1 MRTKRVSRRV
11 FLQAGASLIL
21 GAGLATPMAGR
32 AQPAPL
38 FTRTLR
44 LIVPNPPG
52 GLADTIARHLAQGL
66 SSRVGQ
72 QVVVENRPGGNGSTA
87 AVAMAAARADPHVL
101 LVTDSSMFSVNPL
114 IYKTISYDAKKDFLP
129 VSVVAQAPLF
139 LAANRN
145 VSADNLQALVAL
157 MRSKPGKLTYGS
169 SGIGST
175 HHLTMEAFKGALG
188 LDLLHV
194 PFKGT
199 GESVPA
205 LIGGQIDLVFS
216 ALPSLSGYVKKGAV
230 KLLAVNSLGRSSFAP
245 EIPAISE
252 LVPGFDFAPGMGVW
266 ASAGT
271 PPEAIQRLSQ
281 EIAMVA
287 RSSEFA
293 QAVQVLAINP
303 LGSTPEE
310 YAKILSE
317 DIVRSIA
324 AIRAANIRP
333 E

>member
-1 MRTKRVSRRV
+1 M
-11 FLQAGASLIL
+11 
-21 GAGLATPMAGR
+21 PMAGR
-32 AQPAPL
+32 TQQAPFL
-38 FTRTLR
+38 TRPLR

-52 GLADTIARHLAQGL
+52 GLADTVARHLAQGL
-66 SSRVGQ
+66 SSRLGQ

-87 AVAMAAARADPHVL
+87 AVAMAGARGDPHVL
-101 LVTDSSMFSVNPL
+101 LVTDSSMFTVNPI
-114 IYKTISYDAKKDFLP
+114 IYKTITYDARKDFLP

-145 VSADNLQALVAL
+145 VSVDSLPALVAL
-157 MRSKPGKLTYGS
+157 VRSRPGKLTYGS

-175 HHLTMEAFKGALG
+175 HHLTMEAFKAALG

-205 LIGGQIDLVFS
+205 LIGGQIDLVLS
-216 ALPSLSGYVKKGAV
+216 ALPSLSGYVKKREV
-230 KLLAVNSLGRSSFAP
+230 KLLAVNSLRRSGFAP
-245 EIPAISE
+245 EIPAMSE
-252 LVPGFDFAPGMGVW
+252 MVPGFDYAPSMGVW

-271 PPEAIQRLSQ
+271 PAEAIRRLSR
-281 EIAMVA
+281 EIAAAA

-303 LGSTPEE
+303 VGSTPEE
-310 YAKILSE
+310 YANILRE
-317 DIVRSIA
+317 DTERSIA
-324 AIRAANIRP
+324 AVRAANVSP

>member
-1 MRTKRVSRRV
+1 MVGRTQS
-11 FLQAGASLIL
+11 
-21 GAGLATPMAGR
+21 
-32 AQPAPL
+32 APL
-38 FTRTLR
+38 LTKPLR

-52 GLADTIARHLAQGL
+52 GLADTIARHLAQHL

-87 AVAMAAARADPHVL
+87 AATMAAARGDPHVL
-101 LVTDSSMFSVNPL
+101 LVTDSSMFTVNPI
-114 IYKTISYDAKKDFLP
+114 IYRTITYDAKKDFLP
-129 VSVVAQAPLF
+129 VSVVAQAPIF
-139 LAANRN
+139 LAVNKD
-145 VSADNLQALVAL
+145 VPADSLQALVAL
-157 MRSKPGKLTYGS
+157 VRSRPGRLTYGS

-205 LIGGQIDLVFS
+205 LIGGQIDLVLS
-216 ALPSLSGYVKKGAV
+216 ALPSLSGYVKKGQV
-230 KLLAVNSLGRSSFAP
+230 KLLAVNSLRRSSFAP
-245 EIPAISE
+245 EIPAMSE
-252 LVPGFDFAPGMGVW
+252 MVPGFDFAPSMGVW

-271 PPEAIQRLSQ
+271 PAEAIQRLSQ
-281 EIAMVA
+281 EIAVVA

-303 LGSTPEE
+303 VGSTPEE
-310 YAKILSE
+310 YARILSE
-317 DIVRSIA
+317 DNERSIA
-324 AIRAANIRP
+324 AVRAANIKP
-333 E
+333 D